1 MRKLVM
7 EIKLELI
14 AGLVCDIVRS
24 NMKNIAI
31 DADKI
36 ANTTAISALAE
47 IQQCL
52 KNDELSDFDVV
63 ENIVLIFEK
72 YNIDFIPRHDF

>member
-1 MRKLVM
+1 M

-14 AGLVCDIVRS
+14 AGRVCDIVRS
-24 NMKNIAI
+24 HMKNITI
-31 DADKI
+31 DSDEI

-52 KNDELSDFDVV
+52 KDEELSDFDVV

-72 YNIDFIPRHDF
+72 YHIDFIPRHDF